1 MRATLFVAGLLT
13 AVASVRAS
21 SQVTTRD
28 TSHAS
33 TPAVT
38 HILKTIQGST
48 FLGRLLQ
55 DAPGTDSVRFETSG
69 AVIVVARSAILS
81 LATVASSDM
90 HDGEYWFPDP
100 HATRLFFAPTGR
112 TLKRGEGYYSNTYLL
127 FNGVNVG
134 ATDRVSIGGNIS
146 LIPSS
151 TAQFAYVTPKIG
163 VYASDNLN
171 VGVGAL
177 VGYNGFADNDSD
189 RQFGV
194 LYSVATFGSEAAS
207 TTAGIGW
214 GYLGSKLSTAPALM
228 LGGAARV
235 SKRAALVTENY
246 YLSGLSDA
254 GVLMSY
260 GVRFFGEKLSV
271 DLAFL
276 NSTTEA
282 VFPGIPFVSFAVKF

>member
-1 MRATLFVAGLLT
+1 MRATVFVAGLLA

-21 SQVTTRD
+21 GQATVRD
-28 TSHAS
+28 TSRTS

-38 HILKTIQGST
+38 HILKTTQGST
-48 FLGRLLQ
+48 FLGRLVQ
-55 DAPGTDSVRFETSG
+55 DTPGADSVRFETSG
-69 AVIVVARSAILS
+69 GVLVVPRNAIVS
-81 LATVASSDM
+81 LATVAPSDM
-90 HDGEYWFPDP
+90 HDGEYWFPNP
-100 HATRLFFAPTGR
+100 NATRLFFAPTGR

-134 ATDRVSIGGNIS
+134 ATDRVSVGGSIS

-151 TAQFAYVTPKIG
+151 TQQFAYLTPKAG

-171 VGVGAL
+171 VSVGAL
-177 VGYNGFADNDSD
+177 LGYNGFADSDSD

-194 LYSVATFGSEAAS
+194 LYTVATLGSEDVS

-214 GYLGSKLSTAPALM
+214 GYLGSKLSTEPALM

-235 SKRAALVTENY
+235 SRRTALVTENY
-246 YLSGLSDA
+246 YLSGLSGA

-260 GVRFFGEKLSV
+260 GIRFFGEKISV